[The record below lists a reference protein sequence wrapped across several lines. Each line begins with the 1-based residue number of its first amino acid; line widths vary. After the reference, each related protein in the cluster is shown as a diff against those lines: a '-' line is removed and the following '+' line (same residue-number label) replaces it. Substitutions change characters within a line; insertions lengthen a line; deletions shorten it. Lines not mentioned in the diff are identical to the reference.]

1 MATFVIWISSYSSE
15 ESVWTSTARV
25 ILFGTIPTTI
35 PSTTPIVDLP
45 VIHDDTL
52 WIPTDTPT
60 ILPIVPTILPIAP
73 TIQYTFPFISTNSS
87 GSDTSERPPSQ
98 DPYEVT
104 VARWRSR
111 VAPIPVGRPYRTQPN
126 GTATSVRPSHKR
138 CRSPTSLVLVAL
150 PVRESLSHVHADLLS
165 PPKRIKDSD
174 SVIDFEADIDEC
186 FAYIDAIRA
195 RGTDVRVVV
204 ETATD
209 EEVESS
215 ARGTVEVD
223 LRVIPV
229 IDEDVCE
236 SVREDVLDHVTTD
249 GAVEVTYETLGD
261 LRDHGHRIME
271 TSQQSDTMSERIGTL
286 ERDNRRL
293 KGMLDVERH
302 KVDCIWHSMS
312 YVQRDFRQIRR
323 FCFYDR
329 VRIGRLE
336 AYAMRHWDIALIFLT
351 MPTATRSGITQD
363 AINELVAKRVE
374 EALKLYEVVKNL
386 ITEIGIEDGQ
396 QVDNVKA
403 NGDNGNGNGNGNG
416 NPNVNNRGV
425 VPVARECTYQDFMK
439 CQPLNFKGT
448 KGVIGLT
455 RWFEKIEIVFHIS
468 NCPPR
473 NKTGNNK
480 AKARVYA
487 IRGGGANPD
496 SNVVTGDGCNRGSRS
511 KLSIISCTKTQKYI
525 LKGCQVYLAQV
536 TTNKS
541 DDK

>member
-1 MATFVIWISSYSSE
+1 

-25 ILFGTIPTTI
+25 ILFDTIPTTI

-52 WIPTDTPT
+52 WIPT

-111 VAPIPVGRPYRTQPN
+111 VATSSDSYLDSSSYSSSRHSSSGYALSYSPCDSK
-126 GTATSVRPSHKR
+126 TATSVRPSHKR

-150 PVRESLSHVHADLLS
+150 PVRESLSHVHVDLLS

-186 FAYIDAIRA
+186 FTYIDAIRA

-204 ETATD
+204 ETAAD
-209 EEVESS
+209 EE
-215 ARGTVEVD
+215 
-223 LRVIPV
+223 
-229 IDEDVCE
+229 
-236 SVREDVLDHVTTD
+236 
-249 GAVEVTYETLGD
+249 
-261 LRDHGHRIME
+261 RDHGHRIMA

-293 KGMLDVERH
+293 RGMLDVERH
-302 KVDCIWHSMS
+302 KVDRIWRSMS
-312 YVQRDFRQIRR
+312 YVQRDFREIRR

-336 AYAMRHWDIALIFLT
+336 AYAMRHWDIALIFLFYHY
-351 MPTATRSGITQD
+351 
-363 AINELVAKRVE
+363 NVE
-374 EALKLYEVVKNL
+374 
-386 ITEIGIEDGQ
+386 
-396 QVDNVKA
+396 A
-403 NGDNGNGNGNGNG
+403 NGDNGNGNGNRNG

-425 VPVARECTYQDFMK
+425 VPVARECTYQDFVK

-473 NKTGNNK
+473 RGYARVLSYCNKCIMHHEGSYMAKCGNKTGNNK

-496 SNVVTGDGCNRGSRS
+496 SNIVTGLLGLPFDIDLMCVELGSFKVIGCMDWFVKYHAVMVCDKKIICIPYGDYVLIIEGDGCNRGSRL

-536 TTNKS
+536 TAN
-541 DDK
+541 